1 MPDANSVTEAL
12 AEVLADDTTESQ
24 TVTPA
29 NSDVTKALS
38 EALGVKSDDST
49 LEDETDTSTEDESKG
64 AKTVPYDRLSKVV
77 SQKNEIA
84 ERYKSLDE
92 QFKAAQTSNE
102 QLQGKITDLEQD
114 AQILDAI
121 KNLAQD
127 EKLRPH
133 VVAIDKA
140 LQGIEEEVVV
150 AKEEGNV
157 QAVSNAEKRFDAKVA
172 ELEDMQQDQRAEG
185 LWREAAHA
193 KDMLAALPEEYT
205 DEDRATIGRLWTPR
219 VDWSGIEDAGSEAIP
234 AALNASLASVIKEY
248 GTPRGALVAQTTKEI
263 ESRIPGSK
271 LVNSEDRIKELT
283 EKDWAETDKD
293 GKALTSDDA
302 FNAGIAE
309 MLRRTREGDLQ

>member
-29 NSDVTKALS
+29 NSDVTEALA
-38 EALGVKSDDST
+38 EALGTKSDDST
-49 LEDETDTSTEDESKG
+49 TEDESDTSTEDEGKG
-64 AKTVPYDRLSKVV
+64 SKTVPYDRLSKVV

-102 QLQGKITDLEQD
+102 KLQGQIEGLEQD

-150 AKEEGNV
+150 AEEKGDD

-172 ELEDMQQDQRAEG
+172 ELEDMQADQRAEG
-185 LWREAAHA
+185 LWREAADHA
-193 KDMLAALPEEYT
+193 KDMLAALPETYT
-205 DEDRATIGRLWTPR
+205 DADRETIGKLWTPR
-219 VDWSGIEDAGSEAIP
+219 VDWNGIEEAGSESIP
-234 AALNASLASVIKEY
+234 SALNSSLADVIKEY

-263 ESRIPGSK
+263 ESRIPEAK
-271 LVNSEDRIKELT
+271 LTSPEDTLKLLT
-283 EKDWAETDKD
+283 EKDWAETSED
-293 GKALTSDDA
+293 GKAVVSDDD

-309 MLRRTREGDLQ
+309 MLRVTRQS